1 MTTTAERSRAGSEP
15 SVRGAILRFAVA
27 GLVALAVLAIGGIL
41 VLRDLT
47 ESEAVEDARQVAT
60 LAGRGV
66 VEPALTDAA
75 FAGRPL
81 GLEEL
86 DTVVQERV
94 LSEDVVRVKIWAP
107 DGRIVY
113 SDEPRLIGRRYP
125 LGADELEALADGQ
138 TEAELSDLSEPENAF
153 ERDEGSL
160 LEVYLP
166 IRTPGGRQALFELY
180 QRESSI
186 EASGR
191 DIALAVLP
199 VVAGSL
205 LLLWLIQLPLA
216 WTTARRLRDGLRERE
231 RLLEAA
237 LESSSFERRRVA
249 AELHDGPVQD
259 LAGLSFSLAAAA
271 GRAPEGTDPATLGA
285 LGDGADAAREATR
298 RLRAAVVDINPG
310 RLHDEGLAAAI
321 ADLAAPLA
329 ARGVRVEVDVPPDLP
344 LSPPAEEL
352 LYRAAREGL
361 RNAGAHSGAG
371 RVAVRAA
378 VAGGRATLR
387 VEDDGRGVDAA
398 TRERRR
404 EEGHLGLA
412 LVEDL
417 AAHLDGH
424 ARLRS
429 SPGQGAVLEVEVPA

>member
-1 MTTTAERSRAGSEP
+1 MTTSSDRLRAGSEP

-27 GLVALAVLAIGGIL
+27 GLVALAVLAIGGTL
-41 VLRDLT
+41 VLRDLA
-47 ESEAVEDARQVAT
+47 ESEAVEDARRLAT

-81 GLEEL
+81 ALEEL

-113 SDEPRLIGRRYP
+113 SDEPRLVGRRYP
-125 LGADELEALADGQ
+125 LGADEREALAEGT
-138 TEAELSDLSEPENAF
+138 TEAELSDLSGPENVF
-153 ERDEGSL
+153 EREEGSL

-166 IRTPGGRQALFELY
+166 IRTPDGRQALFELY
-180 QRESSI
+180 QRESAI

-237 LESSSFERRRVA
+237 LESSSLERRRVA

-271 GRAPEGTDPATLGA
+271 GRAPEGTDPATVRA
-285 LGDGADAAREATR
+285 LRDGADAAREATR
-298 RLRAAVVDINPG
+298 RLRATVVDINPG

-321 ADLAAPLA
+321 ADLVAPLA
-329 ARGVRVEVDVPPDLP
+329 ARGVRVELDVPADLA
-344 LSPPAEEL
+344 LSRPAEDL

-361 RNAGAHSGAG
+361 RNAEAHSGAG
-371 RVAVRAA
+371 RVTVRAA
-378 VAGGRATLR
+378 VADGRATLR

-404 EEGHLGLA
+404 EEGHVGLA

-429 SPGQGAVLEVEVPA
+429 SPGQGAVLEVEVPV